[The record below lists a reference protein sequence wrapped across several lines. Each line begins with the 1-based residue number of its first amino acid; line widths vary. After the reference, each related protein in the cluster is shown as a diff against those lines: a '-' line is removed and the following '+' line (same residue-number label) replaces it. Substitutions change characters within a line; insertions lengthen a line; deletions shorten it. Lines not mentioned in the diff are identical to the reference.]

1 MADFSYI
8 ARDREGTKVEGKVSA
23 PDRRAAFA
31 QVERL
36 GLMPISLGEGASAP
50 AAGKAATPGKPT
62 KPEAPGKK
70 GAASGVGKLLGRG
83 TRMPKLKPR
92 DMLVFSREVRDLL
105 SSGMTLSEVL
115 TTLAPHQTNP
125 IAGQIV
131 TALRDRIIGGASL
144 SAALAQWPTTFS
156 PLYIAM
162 IRSGEASG
170 DLSGVL
176 DRVCTHYE
184 RVMAAREK
192 VIQAMIYPMII
203 VIAGIATIS
212 FAMIFVVPRFAATFK
227 HLNATLPLPTLMLIN
242 GSNFLMHWG
251 WLLLILLTIGFVAFR
266 RFVHTPKGERWW
278 HGRLLTMPLAKHIIA
293 SDAYAQFART
303 LGVLMTNGVPILQ
316 ALSIVE
322 ETMGNRVL
330 AAEIH
335 EARSR
340 VTDGTSISG
349 PLAAGKIFPPML
361 TQMLAVGEKTGDL
374 SAALGHIARRYD
386 EELDRYIKILTS
398 LLEPVMIL
406 IMAVV
411 VGFIAVSLLLA
422 VFGLA
427 GALKV

>member
-1 MADFSYI
+1 MAEFSYS
-8 ARDREGTKVEGKVSA
+8 ARDREGTRVEGKVTA

-36 GLMPISLGEGASAP
+36 GLTPVSLGEGAA
-50 AAGKAATPGKPT
+50 AAGKAAKSEP
-62 KPEAPGKK
+62 AAGKK
-70 GAASGVGKLLGRG
+70 GPASGGGKLAGRAA
-83 TRMPKLKPR
+83 RMPKLKLR
-92 DMLVFSREVRDLL
+92 DMLGLSREIRDLL
-105 SSGMTLSEVL
+105 SSGMTLSDVL
-115 TTLAPHQTNP
+115 STLAQHQSNP
-125 IAGQIV
+125 LAGQIV
-131 TALRDRIIGGASL
+131 GSVRDRIIAGASL
-144 SAALAQWPTTFS
+144 SAALTQWPTTFS
-156 PLYIAM
+156 PLYVAM

-176 DRVCTHYE
+176 DRVCLHYE

-203 VIAGIATIS
+203 VGVGSVTIA

-227 HLNATLPLPTLMLIN
+227 SLNAALPLPTLMLIN

-251 WLLLILLTIGFVAFR
+251 WLLLIFLVAGTVGFR
-266 RFVHTPKGERWW
+266 RFIHTRKGEMWW
-278 HGRLLTMPLAKHIIA
+278 HRQLLKMPIARNIIA
-293 SDAYAQFART
+293 SDAYSQFART
-303 LGVLMTNGVPILQ
+303 LGVLMSNGVPILQ

-349 PLAAGKIFPPML
+349 PLAAGKVFPPML

-386 EELDRYIKILTS
+386 EELDRYIKIFTS
-398 LLEPVMIL
+398 MLEPIMIL
-406 IMAVV
+406 VMAVV
-411 VGFIAVSLLLA
+411 VGFIAVSLLMA
-422 VFGLA
+422 VFSLTS
-427 GALKV
+427 ALKI

>member
-8 ARDREGTKVEGKVSA
+8 ARDREGAKVEGKVTA
-23 PDRRAAFA
+23 PDRRAALA
-31 QVERL
+31 QIERL
-36 GLMPISLGEGASAP
+36 GLTPVSLGDGAA
-50 AAGKAATPGKPT
+50 AAGKAA
-62 KPEAPGKK
+62 KPEPAGKKSAAPG
-70 GAASGVGKLLGRG
+70 GITLPGRAP
-83 TRMPKLKPR
+83 RAPKLKLR
-92 DMLVFSREVRDLL
+92 DMLGLSREIRDLL
-105 SSGMTLSEVL
+105 SSGMTLSDVL
-115 TTLAPHQTNP
+115 TTLAQHQSNP

-131 TALRDRIIGGASL
+131 GSVRDRIIAGASL

-156 PLYIAM
+156 PLYVAM

-176 DRVCTHYE
+176 DRVCLHYE

-203 VIAGIATIS
+203 VGVGSVTIA

-227 HLNATLPLPTLMLIN
+227 SLNAALPLPTLMLIN

-251 WLLLILLTIGFVAFR
+251 WLLLILLVAGSVGFR
-266 RFVHTPKGERWW
+266 RFIHTRKGEMWW
-278 HGRLLTMPLAKHIIA
+278 HRQLLKMPIARNIIA
-293 SDAYAQFART
+293 SDAYSQFART
-303 LGVLMTNGVPILQ
+303 LGVLMSNGVPILQ

-335 EARSR
+335 EARNR

-349 PLAAGKIFPPML
+349 PLAAGKVFPPML

-386 EELDRYIKILTS
+386 EELDRYIKVFTS
-398 LLEPVMIL
+398 MLEPIMIL
-406 IMAVV
+406 VMAVV
-411 VGFIAVSLLLA
+411 VGFIAVSLLMA
-422 VFGLA
+422 VFSLTS
-427 GALKV
+427 ALKI

>member
-1 MADFSYI
+1 MAEFSYI
-8 ARDREGTKVEGKVSA
+8 ARDREGKKAEGKVSA

-36 GLMPISLGEGASAP
+36 GLMPVSLGEGAAP
-50 AAGKAATPGKPT
+50 AVAGKPA
-62 KPEAPGKK
+62 KPEPAAKK
-70 GAASGVGKLLGRG
+70 GAAAGGGKSPGRAG
-83 TRMPKLKPR
+83 RVPKLKLR
-92 DMLVFSREVRDLL
+92 DMLGLSREIRDLL
-105 SSGMTLSEVL
+105 SSGMTLSDVL
-115 TTLAPHQTNP
+115 ATLAQHQSNP

-131 TALRDRIIGGASL
+131 GSVRDRIIAGASL
-144 SAALAQWPTTFS
+144 SAALGQWPTTFS

-176 DRVCTHYE
+176 DRVCLHYE

-203 VIAGIATIS
+203 VGVGSVTIA

-227 HLNATLPLPTLMLIN
+227 SLNAALPLPTLMLIN

-251 WLLLILLTIGFVAFR
+251 WLLLILLVAGSVGFR
-266 RFVHTPKGERWW
+266 RFIHSPKGEMWW
-278 HGRLLTMPLAKHIIA
+278 HRQLLKMPIARNIIA
-293 SDAYAQFART
+293 SDAYSQFART
-303 LGVLMTNGVPILQ
+303 LGVLMSNGVPILQ

-349 PLAAGKIFPPML
+349 PLAAGKVFPPML

-386 EELDRYIKILTS
+386 EELDRYIKIFTS
-398 LLEPVMIL
+398 MLEPIMIL
-406 IMAVV
+406 VMAVV
-411 VGFIAVSLLLA
+411 VGFIAVSLLMA
-422 VFGLA
+422 VFSLTS
-427 GALKV
+427 ALKI

>member
-1 MADFSYI
+1 MAEFSYI
-8 ARDREGTKVEGKVSA
+8 ARDREGTRVEGRVTAS
-23 PDRRAAFA
+23 DRRAAFA

-36 GLMPISLGEGASAP
+36 GLMPVSLGEAGVGG
-50 AAGKAATPGKPT
+50 GKAA
-62 KPEAPGKK
+62 KPEPAGKK
-70 GAASGVGKLLGRG
+70 SSAAGGGKLFGRAS
-83 TRMPKLKPR
+83 RVPKLKMR
-92 DMLVFSREVRDLL
+92 DMLGLSREIRDLL
-105 SSGMTLSEVL
+105 SSGMTLSETL
-115 TTLAPHQTNP
+115 GTLAAHQTNP
-125 IAGQIV
+125 AAGHIVGTLRDKIIAGS
-131 TALRDRIIGGASL
+131 SL
-144 SAALAQWPTTFS
+144 SGALAQWPTTFS

-176 DRVCTHYE
+176 DRVCLHYE

-203 VIAGIATIS
+203 VVVGTVTIG

-227 HLNATLPLPTLMLIN
+227 SLNAALPLPTLMLIN
-242 GSNFLMHWG
+242 GSNFLIHWG
-251 WLLLILLTIGFVAFR
+251 WLLLIFLVAGVIGFR
-266 RFVHTPKGERWW
+266 KYIHSPKGEMWW
-278 HGRLLTMPLAKHIIA
+278 HRKLLKLPLARHIIA

-303 LGVLMTNGVPILQ
+303 LGVLMANGVPVLQ

-335 EARSR
+335 EARNR

-349 PLAAGKIFPPML
+349 PLAAGKVFPPML

-374 SAALGHIARRYD
+374 SAALNHIARRYD
-386 EELDRYIKILTS
+386 EELDRYIKVFTS
-398 LLEPVMIL
+398 MLEPIMIL
-406 IMAVV
+406 VMAIV

-422 VFGLA
+422 VFSLTS
-427 GALKV
+427 ALKI

>member
-1 MADFSYI
+1 MAEFSYI
-8 ARDREGTKVEGKVSA
+8 ARDREGTKVEGKVTA

-36 GLMPISLGEGASAP
+36 GLMPVSLGEGGAT
-50 AAGKAATPGKPT
+50 AGKAA
-62 KPEAPGKK
+62 KPEPAGKK
-70 GAASGVGKLLGRG
+70 GAATGGGKLPGLPSRP
-83 TRMPKLKPR
+83 PKLKLR
-92 DMLVFSREVRDLL
+92 DMLGLSREIRDLL

-115 TTLAPHQTNP
+115 TTLAQHQSNP

-131 TALRDRIIGGASL
+131 SSVRDRIIAGASL

-176 DRVCTHYE
+176 DRVCLHYE

-203 VIAGIATIS
+203 VVVGTVTIT

-227 HLNATLPLPTLMLIN
+227 SLNAALPLPTLMLIN

-251 WLLLILLTIGFVAFR
+251 WLLLIVLTAGGVGFR
-266 RFVHTPKGERWW
+266 RFIHTPKGEMWW
-278 HGRLLTMPLAKHIIA
+278 HHKLLKMPLARHIIA

-303 LGVLMTNGVPILQ
+303 LGVLMSNGVPILQ

-386 EELDRYIKILTS
+386 EELDRYIKVFTS
-398 LLEPVMIL
+398 MLEPIMIL
-406 IMAVV
+406 VMAVV

-422 VFGLA
+422 VFSLTS
-427 GALKV
+427 ALKI